1 MALLKSIASGNFTS
15 ASTWGLC
22 TALNEASTT
31 GSDAVLASTTSYAY
45 VPAGLVSSS
54 VSANAVGVLIKIG
67 ARAASP
73 IGTISVALANNAA
86 VILAECTMNLSDVV
100 STALPV
106 GGSASSFANWLYFK
120 FNSPVAITSGTAYRI
135 GIKTSVA
142 SSISYSR
149 LTNGPQSAIVT
160 DVTQAPATNDR
171 LIIVGD
177 NNANPSS
184 PGTLAGTK
192 TACTV
197 TMDSTT
203 TTQYGD
209 GSFANFGIPYWGLFI
224 GDNATL
230 NYANNPS
237 TNYFL
242 RIRGNIAVGS
252 GGDLFRG
259 TLSIGTVANP
269 IDRTS
274 TANLEI
280 DGVAAGQHGL
290 YVQGGN
296 FIAQGS
302 SRTAGKEEDKCLL
315 TANAAASATSLTVDT
330 DTGWLNGDQIYLGQT
345 TRVATNNSETFTLNA
360 NAAATTLSLGSG
372 LAVAREGNATI
383 RAAVVLLTRNVNI
396 YSISSA
402 AQWFMY
408 VRNAGSTVDCDWCR
422 FLYLGSSVSTTA
434 RLGCHIDNISASSN
448 VNFNKV
454 NFHGSQSSIVLTT
467 TGSGCVVTHC
477 TFTATTSSA
486 INGGFSGSTILAGTS
501 FSNCWIIG
509 AGGGLYFRDYSL
521 ALDNFRIVGCTSYAI
536 ACYGSTFTL
545 SAPVTWNNFVVHS
558 CNNSILSSNVFT
570 VDLGF
575 LTFNNF
581 EIQRCTAGG
590 LVLGSNSGVG
600 QTTGFGFVF
609 TNSRIWGN
617 TTRNI
622 LASTAFS
629 IIFRDCFFASQSG
642 FATAYG
648 VEFQSQFCGIN
659 GLVFENC
666 QFGTGFTG
674 AQAHTTSDIFYGL
687 AGSSASPAVGTAI
700 LRNCVLGSSTEVSS
714 IPSDSSFIIS
724 ENHDQVVGAKRIWL
738 KRGVITSDTAIARTG
753 TRSIRLAPNVST
765 TYASRLE
772 YIVARVAVASGTAPT
787 VGIYVRKSIAG
798 DGAAYNGSQPRLVV
812 KRNILVGIN
821 SDTVLATTSAAAGNW
836 ELLTATLPTVTAD
849 GIVEIAIDCNGTA
862 GWINADDFLAPA
874 AVDTRSFNFT
884 DDTLGVS
891 AYGNN
896 ANGGSLL
903 IGKSTLIG

>member
-45 VPAGLVSSS
+45 VPAGLESSS

-73 IGTISVALANNAA
+73 SGTISVALANNAA

-120 FNSPVAITSGTAYRI
+120 FNSPVAITSGTFYRI

-149 LTNGPQSAIVT
+149 LNNGPQSAIVT

-280 DGVAAGQHGL
+280 DGVTAGQHGL
-290 YVQGGN
+290 YVQGGS

-360 NAAATTLSLGSG
+360 NATATTLSLGSG
-372 LAVAREGNATI
+372 LAVAREGSATI
-383 RAAVVLLTRNVNI
+383 QAAVVLLTRNVNI

-408 VRNAGSTVDCDWCR
+408 VRNSGSTVDCNWCR
-422 FLYLGSSVSTTA
+422 FQWLGSSVSATG
-434 RLGCHIDNISASSN
+434 RLGCHIDNISAASN
-448 VNFNKV
+448 VNFNRV
-454 NFHGSQSSIVLTT
+454 NFHGSHSSIVSTT
-467 TGSGCVVTHC
+467 TGTGCVVTHC
-477 TFTATTSSA
+477 TFTAGTNVAISCNYAGSSLL
-486 INGGFSGSTILAGTS
+486 SGTS

-509 AGGGLYFRDYSL
+509 YPGGIGFRDYGV
-521 ALDNFRIVGCTSYAI
+521 ALDNFRIVACSSYAI
-536 ACYGSTFTL
+536 ACFASQFTL
-545 SAPVTWNNFVVHS
+545 SAPVTWNNFVIHS
-558 CNNSILSSNVFT
+558 CVTSIATTNQFAVN
-570 VDLGF
+570 LGF

-581 EIQRCTAGG
+581 EIQRCTGSG
-590 LVLGSNSGVG
+590 LTLGFNTGVG
-600 QTTGFGFVF
+600 QGGTAGLIF

-617 TTRNI
+617 ATRNI
-622 LASTAFS
+622 LSVTGCKV
-629 IIFRDCFFASQSG
+629 IFRGCFFASQSG
-642 FATAYG
+642 FTTSYG
-648 VEFQSQFCGIN
+648 VEFAIQNFGTDDLI
-659 GLVFENC
+659 FENC

-674 AQAHTTSDIFYGL
+674 AQAHTVSDIFY
-687 AGSSASPAVGTAI
+687 APTASTNTGALGRAI
-700 LRNCVLGSSTEVSS
+700 LRNCILGASTEVSS
-714 IPSDSSFIIS
+714 IPYDSSFVIS

-738 KRGVITSDTAIARTG
+738 KRGIITSDTAIARTG
-753 TRSIRLAPNVST
+753 TTSIRLTPNVAT

-772 YIVARVAVASGTAPT
+772 YTVARVAVASGTAPI

-798 DGAAYNGSQPRLVV
+798 DGAAYNGSQPRLIVH
-812 KRNILVGIN
+812 RNILVGIN
-821 SDTVLATTSAAAGNW
+821 SDTVLATASAAAGDW
-836 ELLTATLPTVTAD
+836 ELLTATLPTVTAN

-862 GWINADDFLAPA
+862 GWVNADDFVAPV
-874 AVDTRSFNFT
+874 AVDTRSFDFT

-896 ANGGSLL
+896 AQTIYSPLTNSL
-903 IGKSTLIG
+903 IR